1 MPSAPGARPCRGIA
15 GQGSG
20 GCSRGRGG
28 HTHPHRHP
36 RGGLAHERRDRANGR
51 ENGAAAADPHP
62 HPRGCANTRA
72 PFPPVGDVCPPP
84 KKKTKHAQTKAD
96 SATQG
101 HPPPPPLPPGLCYDH
116 LRPHFVKFQPQLPF
130 VQEHFDPLHTLPGRK
145 GTNHQTPAG
154 RGKIPPGAAGT
165 PITTT
170 TTLPVGNSEGKKAR
184 AVGAGARGIPGKIQ
198 PLVSLQSR
206 GEGGFKLEPGDAGGA
221 ARGTILRASVLPRRG
236 EESRERPEPAPALR
250 SQPEEIYT
258 PPVSDLHP
266 PAPLLQAGVVWGV
279 IPAPLA
285 HSFYSPAPPQPTR
298 AGSGA
303 WYRGCHHGD
312 DTSLHRGVGST
323 VDTPLLPPT
332 QAKHIVPPLK
342 MGSKHPAKLFGGG
355 FSNIHGDPKTQ
366 GKPGNGPC
374 TPTGPPART
383 PMGGI
388 HGG

>member
-72 PFPPVGDVCPPP
+72 PFPPVGDVSPPP
-84 KKKTKHAQTKAD
+84 QKKTKHAQTKAD

-101 HPPPPPLPPGLCYDH
+101 HPPPPLPPGLCYDH

-206 GEGGFKLEPGDAGGA
+206 GEGDFKLEPGDAGGA

-285 HSFYSPAPPQPTR
+285 HSFYSPAPPPAH
-298 AGSGA
+298 AG
-303 WYRGCHHGD
+303 WQRGLVPWMPPWGRYIPPPWGGKHGGHPP
-312 DTSLHRGVGST
+312 SPPHPSQAYS
-323 VDTPLLPPT
+323 PPT
-332 QAKHIVPPLK
+332 ENGVEAPSQTFWGWVFKYTRGPQDSGQA
-342 MGSKHPAKLFGGG
+342 
-355 FSNIHGDPKTQ
+355 
-366 GKPGNGPC
+366 
-374 TPTGPPART
+374 R
-383 PMGGI
+383 
-388 HGG
+388 

>member
-1 MPSAPGARPCRGIA
+1 MGGTHTPTDTPWGVSHTRDVTVPTAGRTGLRPRTRTPTHAAVRTRVLPSLPWAMCP
-15 GQGSG
+15 
-20 GCSRGRGG
+20 
-28 HTHPHRHP
+28 
-36 RGGLAHERRDRANGR
+36 
-51 ENGAAAADPHP
+51 
-62 HPRGCANTRA
+62 
-72 PFPPVGDVCPPP
+72 PPP
-84 KKKTKHAQTKAD
+84 KKKPNTHRRRQIQPRR
-96 SATQG
+96 ATT
-101 HPPPPPLPPGLCYDH
+101 PPPLPPGLCYDH

-206 GEGGFKLEPGDAGGA
+206 GEGDFKLEPGDAGGA

-285 HSFYSPAPPQPTR
+285 HSFYSPAPPPAH
-298 AGSGA
+298 AG
-303 WYRGCHHGD
+303 WQRGLVPWMPPWGRYIPPPWGGKHGGHPP
-312 DTSLHRGVGST
+312 SPPHPSQAYS
-323 VDTPLLPPT
+323 PPT
-332 QAKHIVPPLK
+332 ENGVEAPSQTFWGWVFKYTRGPQDSGQA
-342 MGSKHPAKLFGGG
+342 
-355 FSNIHGDPKTQ
+355 
-366 GKPGNGPC
+366 
-374 TPTGPPART
+374 R
-383 PMGGI
+383 
-388 HGG
+388 